1 MKPSAACYELIKRF
15 EGLRLRPYLDLA
27 GVPTIGYG
35 STFYEDG
42 SKVTMKD
49 KPITRER
56 ADSLFRLV
64 VDRFSM
70 NVSNRIVVVLN
81 QNQFDS
87 LVSFTYNVGVLAFSK
102 STLLRKVN
110 VNPCDVSIRVEF
122 MKWNKARD
130 PKTKQLI
137 VLPGLTTRRKLEAD
151 LYFRVTPL

>member
-15 EGLRLRPYLDLA
+15 EGLRLRPYLDMV

-42 SKVTMKD
+42 SAVTMKD

-64 VDRFSM
+64 VDRFSK
-70 NVSNRIVVVLN
+70 NVSNRIIVVLN

-87 LVSFTYNVGVLAFSK
+87 LVSFTYNVGVGALNK
-102 STLLRKVN
+102 STLLKKVN
-110 VNPCDVSIRVEF
+110 TNPCDASIRDEF
-122 MKWNKARD
+122 MKWNKGRD

-137 VLPGLTTRRKLEAD
+137 ILPGLTKRRRMEAD
-151 LYFRVTPL
+151 LYFRVTL